1 MTLSQAGTLILVVIG
16 WAATHL
22 LSEARERRKEV
33 RARLDSVFGALQELH
48 ASAERFHCAE
58 AFDRLQAQRLRT
70 EIHSFQRKLERIAIL
85 NIDDLAPFILGVR
98 RGITLRNFEPSN
110 FVHQGPDS
118 DILRDIVDATA
129 ELEDEL
135 ERQYTRA
142 YPPQFPYFRISRTV
156 FLSSERRVRPK

>member
-1 MTLSQAGTLILVVIG
+1 MTLSQAGTLLLVMIG

-33 RARLDSVFGALQELH
+33 RARLDRVFQTLHELRV
-48 ASAERFHCAE
+48 AAEHFHCAE
-58 AFDRLQAQRLRT
+58 TFDRLQAQRLRT
-70 EIHSFQRKLERIAIL
+70 DIHSFQRMMTRIAIL
-85 NIDDLAPFILGVR
+85 NVDDLAPFILGVR
-98 RGITLRNFEPSN
+98 RGITLKNFEPSN

-118 DILRDIVDATA
+118 EILRDIVDAIA

-135 ERQYTRA
+135 ESQYTLA
-142 YPPQFPYFRISRTV
+142 YPNQFPYFRISSSV